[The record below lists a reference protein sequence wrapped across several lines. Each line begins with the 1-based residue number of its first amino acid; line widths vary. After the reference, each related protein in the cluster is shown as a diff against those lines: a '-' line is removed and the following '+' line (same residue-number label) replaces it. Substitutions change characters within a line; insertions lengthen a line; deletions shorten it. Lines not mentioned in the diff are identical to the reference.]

1 MDSVAKSSLQRWTPH
16 LAVKGSCKLSGFLK
30 VSGAKNS
37 ALVLMAASILSEEE
51 VRLRNI
57 PLLTDIDVM
66 INILNTLGIQTSR
79 DKENL
84 IIKTQG
90 VRPQP
95 LPSELVNSLRASF
108 FCIGPLLARFGK
120 AEVPL
125 PGGCQIGN
133 RPIDE
138 HIQGLRKL
146 GAIVEIKDSVVSA
159 SFAKNQNRLKGANI
173 LLNCPSVGATETI
186 LMAAVLS
193 KGISKIKNA
202 AQEPEIQD
210 LANMLNL
217 MGAKI
222 RGAGT
227 SEIHIEG
234 VSRLHGCTHT
244 VIPDRIEAG
253 TFLIAAAI
261 TRSSLIVG
269 PIIKDHL
276 YSVLKKLDACGCTLL
291 SNGDLVKIIPGE
303 VNAVNITTNPFP
315 GFPSD
320 LQAPFMALM
329 TTAKG
334 VSKITETIFEKRMQ
348 HVEELKKMGASIR
361 IQGSIA
367 EIKGVS
373 ELQGNDLEGKDLRS
387 SAAIVLASLAAKGE
401 SKISGLN
408 HLDRGYEKL
417 EEKLKGV
424 GAFIEREPQKRIGKD
439 VSTSLVNCEDLTIN
453 QEVA

>member
-1 MDSVAKSSLQRWTPH
+1 MDSVAKSSFPRWTPH
-16 LAVKGSCKLSGFLK
+16 LAVKGNCSLSGFLK

-51 VRLRNI
+51 IRLKNI
-57 PLLTDIDVM
+57 PFLTDIDVM
-66 INILNTLGIQTSR
+66 INILKTLGIQTKRNKSYLLINP
-79 DKENL
+79 KEVHPN
-84 IIKTQG
+84 
-90 VRPQP
+90 P
-95 LPSELVNSLRASF
+95 LPSELVHSLRASF

-138 HIQGLRKL
+138 HIKGLRKL
-146 GAIVEIKDSVVSA
+146 GAIVEIKDNVVYA
-159 SFAKNQNRLKGANI
+159 SLANNQERLKAANI
-173 LLNCPSVGATETI
+173 ILDCPSVGATETI
-186 LMAAVLS
+186 LMATVLS
-193 KGISKIKNA
+193 KGVSKIKNA

-210 LANMLNL
+210 LANMLNQ

-222 RGAGT
+222 KGAGS
-227 SEIHIEG
+227 SEINIEG
-234 VSRLHGCTHT
+234 VELLHGCTHT

-253 TFLIAAAI
+253 TLLIAAAI

-269 PIIKDHL
+269 PIIQDHL
-276 YSVLKKLDACGCTLL
+276 FAVLKKLDACGCTLL
-291 SNGDLVKIIPGE
+291 SNGDLIKIIPGE
-303 VNAVNITTNPFP
+303 INSVDITTNPFP

-329 TTAKG
+329 ATAKG
-334 VSKITETIFEKRMQ
+334 VSKITENIFENRMQ

-361 IQGSIA
+361 LNGSIA
-367 EIKGVS
+367 EIKGVP
-373 ELQGNDLEGKDLRS
+373 ELQGHYLEGKDLRS

-401 SKISGLN
+401 SKISGLH
-408 HLDRGYEKL
+408 HLDRGYEEL
-417 EEKLKGV
+417 EEKLNGV
-424 GAFIEREPQKRIGKD
+424 GAFIVRNQKQIVAKD
-439 VSTSLVNCEDLTIN
+439 VSANLLNCDNLTIN